1 MVFKSFLRVALLL
14 SHGRRIDTTVG
25 EIEDVKTVSQGGRTE
40 ILRDFHSQ
48 LRKPSIYQVGYLP
61 MRLHCFPFIF
71 KETPQGPTL
80 QFTTLLSEQCV
91 PCALASIDQKL
102 CRGRKRKKKKTLIIF
117 SPPRAEMFPRSVERT
132 GRFRYRCV
140 RETRVRLMERER
152 ELIRPLKDASD
163 RREADR
169 TSSSSFINHTGG
181 PRGRGSTM
189 HLFKSGTIKT

>member
-1 MVFKSFLRVALLL
+1 
-14 SHGRRIDTTVG
+14 
-25 EIEDVKTVSQGGRTE
+25 
-40 ILRDFHSQ
+40 
-48 LRKPSIYQVGYLP
+48 
-61 MRLHCFPFIF
+61 MRLHCFPFVF

-80 QFTTLLSEQCV
+80 QFTTLICEQCV
-91 PCALASIDQKL
+91 PCTLTSIDQKL
-102 CRGRKRKKKKTLIIF
+102 CRGRKEKKKKPTSIF
-117 SPPRAEMFPRSVERT
+117 FPPRAEMSLRSVEKT

-140 RETRVRLMERER
+140 RETRVRLMEREH

-189 HLFKSGTIKT
+189 HLFNSDTIKT

>member
-25 EIEDVKTVSQGGRTE
+25 EIEDVKTVSRGGRTE

-48 LRKPSIYQVGYLP
+48 LRKPSVSQVGYLP

-102 CRGRKRKKKKTLIIF
+102 CRGRKKKK
-117 SPPRAEMFPRSVERT
+117 SVERT